1 MFGNKCGKC
10 GKNVR
15 KSYDFCPS
23 CGNNLG
29 KLNIDDYGF
38 LGKDD
43 MDDLDMKLPFG
54 FNMLFK
60 PLLKELQKQM
70 VELDKELKKES
81 KDGKKSNIGHTNFSI
96 HIKAPGQKPIK
107 LTTSDFPG
115 MISQNDSIN
124 KSRNANAQT
133 LVLPKISRDL
143 IDKSKDFPRKEPETS
158 VRRLADK
165 IVYELSVPG
174 VPSLSG
180 INIRQLDSAF
190 EVKAVAKKEV
200 FNKSISINLPLVN
213 YYFANDKL
221 VLEFLND

>member
-1 MFGNKCGKC
+1 MFGNKCNKC
-10 GKNVR
+10 GKRIR
-15 KSYDFCPS
+15 KSYDFCPT
-23 CGNNLG
+23 CGNS
-29 KLNIDDYGF
+29 LNNKFNADYGF
-38 LGKDD
+38 LGKNDI
-43 MDDLDMKLPFG
+43 DDLDMKLPFG

-70 VELDKELKKES
+70 VELDKELKKEQGG
-81 KDGKKSNIGHTNFSI
+81 GKKSNISHTNFSI
-96 HIKAPGQKPIK
+96 HIKAPGQKPIN

-115 MISQNDSIN
+115 MISQNESIN
-124 KSRNANAQT
+124 KSRNSNVQS
-133 LVLPKISRDL
+133 LVLPKISRDV
-143 IDKSKDFPRKEPETS
+143 IDRSKDFPRKEPETS

-180 INIRQLDSAF
+180 INIRKLDSAF

-200 FNKSISINLPLVN
+200 FNKSISINLPLIN

-221 VLEFLND
+221 VLEFLNE